1 MGYGD
6 SRGMSE
12 RFRAVDQETP
22 YLLPP
27 SVQDWLSEP
36 HLARFVVDV
45 VSKPMLQ
52 HHCQVL
58 IVCLHVL
65 YGYDEQYKL
74 EKLPELGELIRK
86 VSGIEIA
93 RNKPILG
100 SRNLHPL
107 TGRVDGGR
115 SSPRSEGVENRH
127 RFSAHSVARPVATE
141 RVSTAS

>member
-1 MGYGD
+1 
-6 SRGMSE
+6 MSE

-93 RNKPILG
+93 RNRRRPG
-100 SRNLHPL
+100 FS
-107 TGRVDGGR
+107 GR
-115 SSPRSEGVENRH
+115 SRAGQAGSLYRDPCR
-127 RFSAHSVARPVATE
+127 ARAG
-141 RVSTAS
+141 RLG